1 MIRLT
6 RLRNAEPL
14 YLNPDHI
21 ERLDRNH
28 DTTVHM
34 TNGSEYIVTEDADTI
49 VDLIVAYRGRI
60 LASAQRLAEI
70 SPEPA
75 GR

>member
-28 DTTVHM
+28 ETNVHM
-34 TNGSEYIVTEDADTI
+34 GNGSEYIVTEDADTI
-49 VDLIVAYRGRI
+49 VDLIIAYRARI
-60 LASAQRLAEI
+60 IDSAERLSETAE
-70 SPEPA
+70 A
-75 GR
+75 TGV